1 MKVTVAA
8 VTLIRADL
16 RHSNKALTSR
26 ELRQKIR
33 TGYEMGKGLHYSLE
47 QGELPQ
53 RSLSAPLSQPSVKRI
68 GGRERAVSQTE
79 PDSLNIPEYNN
90 SRSILFWRHAVLL
103 CSHLTFSARNH

>member
-8 VTLIRADL
+8 VILIRTEL
-16 RHSNKALTSR
+16 RYSNKALTSR

-33 TGYEMGKGLHYSLE
+33 AGQKTGKMMHYSLE

-68 GGRERAVSQTE
+68 GGRERAVSRVE
-79 PDSLNIPEYNN
+79 PVALNIPG
-90 SRSILFWRHAVLL
+90 I
-103 CSHLTFSARNH
+103 